1 MPVFINKE
9 SKFEIKVFYTDIGNK
24 VVIHNEELPNCKVQ
38 KFWFRNAN
46 WEDAC
51 DIMSSS
57 FVPYEGV
64 LILNP
69 YVFMDVKLRRLMAG
83 WDIKDEQG
91 NDVPFHIDSIS
102 SINPAVA
109 EYLSK
114 KIDEVIFPN
123 KEALESAPAAP
134 AETKTEQPKPEE
146 PKPVVKTGDLAPLPE
161 GAKPFCEAKSE
172 NAEELKLEAPKEPIQ
187 PVSETP
193 RKRGRKQRKKAE
205 DSGIKNQEVLS

>member
-38 KFWFRNAN
+38 KFLFRQAN
-46 WEDAC
+46 WEDTC

-69 YVFMDVKLRRLMAG
+69 YVFMDVKIRRLMAG
-83 WDIKDEQG
+83 WDIKDEKG
-91 NDVPFHIDSIS
+91 IDVPFHVDSIS
-102 SINPAVA
+102 SINPAVV
-109 EYLSK
+109 EYLSR

-123 KEALESAPAAP
+123 KEVLESA
-134 AETKTEQPKPEE
+134 AEAKAEQPKEEVKPEV
-146 PKPVVKTGDLAPLPE
+146 KPEVKTAVDSNPSPE
-161 GAKPFCEAKSE
+161 GASE
-172 NAEELKLEAPKEPIQ
+172 EFNLESPKEPVQ